1 MAKLLG
7 IDFGL
12 KRTGI
17 AITDDLGILAVPHTF
32 VASIQLMSYLIEVI
46 PKFMLKVG
54 FTSTF
59 TLPIFTFPSY

>member
-1 MAKLLG
+1 MLG

-32 VASIQLMSYLIEVI
+32 VASIQLMSYLI
-46 PKFMLKVG
+46 
-54 FTSTF
+54 
-59 TLPIFTFPSY
+59 

>member
-17 AITDDLGILAVPHTF
+17 AITDDIISSFDKIFKSA
-32 VASIQLMSYLIEVI
+32 
-46 PKFMLKVG
+46 
-54 FTSTF
+54 TSTF
-59 TLPIFTFPSY
+59 KVQLSK